1 MQYGQKQQWRLLERW
16 YLDSNPHKIF
26 PAFLR
31 IHGFPN
37 NQFEQNGLYYLQICR
52 KFWFASR
59 TNDPLIW
66 VRKRIIEDEHLD
78 DSYGEPTTIFT
89 HESEPTYNQI
99 KYRDTIR
106 KTNERHESVL
116 AMASLV
122 TLSSMF
128 LVSLV
133 FVLQ

>member
-16 YLDSNPHKIF
+16 YLDSNPHKVF

-66 VRKRIIEDEHLD
+66 VRRRIIEDEVLD

-89 HESEPTYNQI
+89 HESDPTYKQI
-99 KYRDTIR
+99 KYREAIR
-106 KTNERHESVL
+106 KVNEHHESML
-116 AMASLV
+116 AFASLITV
-122 TLSSMF
+122 SSLFLLSLAF
-128 LVSLV
+128 I
-133 FVLQ
+133 LQ